1 MVACVFGHYQYAGQE
16 RIFVLMNKRTRL
28 ALLAVPALLL
38 ASAGAAAAVGARMT
52 THPTEP
58 AAIGAPKSGADLDA
72 LVDIPG
78 PLTVD
83 TITGAKWAVPRSG
96 LLNLDD
102 PRAKA
107 AGLTDGPE
115 PMAIFF
121 HAVRH
126 PTRGLYIIDTGVER
140 ALKSD
145 PEHAAFRGFVASA
158 MHSETLQ
165 VQVDT
170 ASWLAAQKE
179 PLTGVFMTHLHVDH
193 ITGMRDIPASATV
206 YTGPG
211 EPTFRRVKNFFG
223 QPTADRAL
231 EGKSAIQ
238 ELQFKPDE
246 SGMFDG
252 VLDVFGDGSFWA
264 ILVPGHTPGSL
275 AFLAR
280 TTRGPV
286 LFTGDACHTSWGW
299 NHDVAPGSYTDDRTS
314 TTRSLAHLRAFVAKH
329 PRIDVRLGHQ
339 KLTSD

>member
-1 MVACVFGHYQYAGQE
+1 ME
-16 RIFVLMNKRTRL
+16 
-28 ALLAVPALLL
+28 
-38 ASAGAAAAVGARMT
+38 S
-52 THPTEP
+52 
-58 AAIGAPKSGADLDA
+58 
-72 LVDIPG
+72 
-78 PLTVD
+78 
-83 TITGAKWAVPRSG
+83 ITGATWEVPRSG
-96 LLNLDD
+96 LINLDD
-102 PRAKA
+102 ARAKA

-115 PMAIFF
+115 PIAIFF

-158 MHSETLQ
+158 MHAEKLQ

-170 ASWLAAQKE
+170 ASWLAEQKE
-179 PLTGVFMTHLHVDH
+179 PLAGVFMTHLHVDH
-193 ITGMRDIPASATV
+193 ITGMPDVPASATI

-211 EPTFRRVKNFFG
+211 EPTFRDWKNFLG

-231 EGKSAIQ
+231 EGKQAIQ
-238 ELQFKPDE
+238 ELQFTRDE

-264 ILVPGHTPGSL
+264 ILVPGHTPGSV
-275 AFLAR
+275 AYVAR

-299 NHDVAPGSYTDDRTS
+299 NHDVEPGSYTDDRAAS
-314 TTRSLAHLRAFVAKH
+314 ARSLAQLRAFAAKH
-329 PRIDVRLGHQ
+329 PSIDVRPGHQ
-339 KLTSD
+339 KLIPN